1 MHGDHENTNSQWG
14 AHMGLQSW
22 MIKSWPIIDW
32 FPSPSDDD
40 WPSFLHMST
49 QVRQERRGSEPCVGS
64 TVWVGAIDG
73 VYAGLA
79 WEWVELRSGVLM
91 LADPNSIITNIQV
104 VGADR
109 RAADPLHATVSLNVF
124 LHRLPW
130 QDTVG
135 EVLASVREGRDGS
148 AAEKSA
154 VCVPD
159 SAREVPVAMR
169 AA

>member
-1 MHGDHENTNSQWG
+1 
-14 AHMGLQSW
+14 
-22 MIKSWPIIDW
+22 
-32 FPSPSDDD
+32 
-40 WPSFLHMST
+40 MST

-64 TVWVGAIDG
+64 TVWVGSIDG

-91 LADPNSIITNIQV
+91 LADPNSIITNVQV

-109 RAADPLHATVSLNVF
+109 QAADPLDATVSLNTI

-130 QDTVG
+130 QDSVG
-135 EVLASVREGRDGS
+135 EVLASAREGRTPGD
-148 AAEKSA
+148 A
-154 VCVPD
+154 
-159 SAREVPVAMR
+159 PVLPPAIAYEASTAKR

>member
-1 MHGDHENTNSQWG
+1 MLGNHRSTNSQWG

-32 FPSPSDDD
+32 FPPSPEDE

-49 QVRQERRGSEPCVGS
+49 QMRQERRGTEPCVGS
-64 TVWVGAIDG
+64 TVWVGSLDG

-79 WEWVELRSGVLM
+79 WEWVELRTGVLM

-104 VGADR
+104 VGVGRQAMDTL
-109 RAADPLHATVSLNVF
+109 DATVRLNVI

-130 QDTVG
+130 QDLVG
-135 EVLASVREGRDGS
+135 EVLASAREGFTSG
-148 AAEKSA
+148 AAA
-154 VCVPD
+154 LDAPD
-159 SAREVPVAMR
+159 FAREAAVAIR

>member
-1 MHGDHENTNSQWG
+1 MLGNHQSINSQWS
-14 AHMGLQSW
+14 AQMGLQSW

-32 FPSPSDDD
+32 FPPSPEAE

-49 QVRQERRGSEPCVGS
+49 QVRQERRGTEPCVGS
-64 TVWVGAIDG
+64 TVWVGSLDG

-79 WEWVELRSGVLM
+79 WEWVELRTGVLM

-104 VGADR
+104 VGVGRQAMETLD
-109 RAADPLHATVSLNVF
+109 ATVRLNVI

-130 QDTVG
+130 QDLVG
-135 EVLASVREGRDGS
+135 EVLASARQGFSSGGAAQDG
-148 AAEKSA
+148 
-154 VCVPD
+154 PD
-159 SAREVPVAMR
+159 IAREAAVATR